1 MDPLNLTDRFGAET
15 ANWAYML
22 VGVFMI
28 IFIGL
33 CFDAFSVAQGMG
45 LIATLGW
52 ILVGL
57 GWFNPLGGV
66 IYAALILVS
75 VLASVRI
82 NHAA

>member
-1 MDPLNLTDRFGAET
+1 
-15 ANWAYML
+15 ML
-22 VGVFMI
+22 VGVFTI

-33 CFDAFSVAQGMG
+33 CLAAFSLAQGMG

-75 VLASVRI
+75 VLAVLGLIMQRKQQEGWQ
-82 NHAA
+82 